1 MHANTPPPWYRQFW
15 PWVLIGLPASAVAAS
30 LFTIHLA
37 LQTDDTLV
45 VDEYY
50 KAGLA
55 INQELGRD
63 RVAAEQGL
71 SAELVLTEAGLRIRL
86 TADEEGETGETPK
99 RLQVSL
105 VHPTLA
111 DRDQAVVLLPGPD
124 GAYHG
129 QLKDPGPGEWRVLL
143 MPEDRQWRLQGR
155 WNPQARGAMLLEPA
169 VH

>member
-1 MHANTPPPWYRQFW
+1 MHANMPPPWYRQFW

-71 SAELVLTEAGLRIRL
+71 AAELALTEAGLRVRL
-86 TADEEGETGETPK
+86 AGDDAAALPP
-99 RLQVSL
+99 RLLASL
-105 VHPTLA
+105 IHPTLA
-111 DRDQAVVLLPGPD
+111 DRDRTVTLLPGAD

-129 QLKDPGPGEWRVLL
+129 QLKDPGRGEWRVLL
-143 MPEDRQWRLQGR
+143 MPEDRSWRLQGR
-155 WNPQARGAMLLEPA
+155 WNPQVQGAVVLEPM

>member
-1 MHANTPPPWYRQFW
+1 MHTNTPPPWYRQFW
-15 PWVLIGLPASAVAAS
+15 PWVLIGLPAGAVAAS

-55 INQELGRD
+55 INRVLERD
-63 RVAAEQGL
+63 RVAAEQGW
-71 SAELVLTEAGLRIRL
+71 SAELVLTEAGLRVRL
-86 TADEEGETGETPK
+86 AADGTGKPPQ

-111 DRDQAVVLLPGPD
+111 ERDQDVVLLPGAD
-124 GAYHG
+124 GAYYG

-155 WNPQARGAMLLEPA
+155 WNPRAQGAMLLAPT

>member
-71 SAELVLTEAGLRIRL
+71 SAELALTEAGLRVRL
-86 TADEEGETGETPK
+86 TGDAAGTPPQ
-99 RLQVSL
+99 RLRVSL
-105 VHPTLA
+105 IHPTLA
-111 DRDQAVVLLPGPD
+111 GRDRDVTLLPGAD

-129 QLKDPGPGEWRVLL
+129 QLKDPGRGEWRVLL
-143 MPEDRQWRLQGR
+143 MPENRHWRLQGR
-155 WNPQARGAMLLEPA
+155 WNPQAQGAMVLEPA
-169 VH
+169 VQ

>member
-71 SAELVLTEAGLRIRL
+71 SAELVLTEAGLRVRL
-86 TADEEGETGETPK
+86 TADEASARPS
-99 RLQVSL
+99 RLQIFL

-111 DRDQAVVLLPGPD
+111 DRDQDVVLLPGPD

-155 WNPQARGAMLLEPA
+155 WNPQDRGAMLLEPE

>member
-1 MHANTPPPWYRQFW
+1 MHAHVPPPWYRQFW
-15 PWVLIGLPASAVAAS
+15 PWLLIGLPASAVAAS

-55 INQELGRD
+55 INQQLERD
-63 RVAAEQGL
+63 RVAAERGIA
-71 SAELVLTEAGLRIRL
+71 AEIALTEAGLRVRL
-86 TADEEGETGETPK
+86 AGEQAAAHSAQL
-99 RLQVSL
+99 RVAL

-111 DRDQAVVLLPGPD
+111 ERDREVTLLPGAD

-129 QLKDPGPGEWRVLL
+129 QLRDPGRGEWRVLL
-143 MPEDRQWRLQGR
+143 EPEDRSWRLQGR
-155 WNPQARGAMLLEPA
+155 WNPQAEPALVLEPA
-169 VH
+169 VHRPD